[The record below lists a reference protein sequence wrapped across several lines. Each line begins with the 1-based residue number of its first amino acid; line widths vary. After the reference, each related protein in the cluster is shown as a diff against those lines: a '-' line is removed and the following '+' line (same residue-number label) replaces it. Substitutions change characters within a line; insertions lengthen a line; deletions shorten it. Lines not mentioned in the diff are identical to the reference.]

1 MELLERKDVLGRLR
15 SLVIRAG
22 QGDGKIA
29 LIRGEPGIG
38 KTSVIRALTSVV
50 GPEVHVLWGSCDDLL
65 TPRPLGPFLDMALDQ
80 PQLTEALH
88 GGSQS
93 HILEALLDLLTRSI
107 RPTVAVI
114 EDIHWADG
122 ATLDLLTALA
132 RRIHNTHAVLIMTF
146 REKIAADH
154 TLGRTLGD
162 LPSPHLENIEL
173 QPLSYE
179 TVISLAPSDEM
190 GARIWDL
197 SGGNPLFVTELL
209 KSTSDLT
216 PLSVSDLIRSQMSRL
231 TAKGER
237 LLQLSSAVPGHV
249 ELSLVDEIDTSLR
262 EAIGE
267 AEDLGLLS
275 LEGDSLTFRHEL
287 VRTAVEESLSES
299 LRREVNMKLLMATE
313 SLGFDDARSAHHARQ
328 AHSAEAMTRLLPRA
342 ARQAAKAHSHR
353 EAVGHLRALEPI
365 LERVPIQQRAEL
377 NEFWAFEED
386 LVSGSGLK
394 QALQAVELRRSL
406 ANQPELGA
414 ALLQA
419 SRSAH
424 IGGHRQLAEDLANE
438 AVEVLADI
446 GGPALAEAYAELS
459 RLEMLD
465 YDLDR
470 AIEYGELALQLATEP
485 GQARASALTNVG
497 NSKAILA
504 YPDGADMLRE
514 SARIASDLGLDRELD
529 RARCNLIAT
538 AIMWMDVAPVE
549 ELNELALAEL
559 VDQSPAAAA
568 WHLGARASI
577 HLLRGQYQAAG
588 SLYED
593 LLNREDVEP
602 ADRIGFA
609 MGFAKVAVR
618 TGQHDAPE
626 ALEDALRMAEE
637 FGEGQDSHRLAANWA
652 EYLWVFDRDD
662 ESVTGANLRALQQE
676 TSAGIPPTI
685 GSIALWLWLDG
696 HIDEVPPSAAEPVRW
711 LAAGEWKRA
720 AHWFSDRG
728 LPYEEAVTLSLGDQ
742 SAQLEALTLA
752 AGLGARALAAK
763 LRNQLR
769 VQGMTRIPRGPREAT
784 RQSPIGLTARQTEV
798 LELLGQGLS
807 NAHIADRLFLSP
819 RTVEKHV
826 AAVLAKTGASTRG
839 EAVAI
844 AEERG
849 LLG

>member
-1 MELLERKDVLGRLR
+1 MLRRLQ

-22 QGDGKIA
+22 EGDGKIA

-38 KTSVIRALTSVV
+38 KTSVVRALTSAA
-50 GPEVHVLWGSCDDLL
+50 GREAHVLWGSCDDLL
-65 TPRPLGPFLDMALDQ
+65 TPRPLGPFLDMALHE
-80 PQLTEALH
+80 PQLAEALH

-107 RPTVAVI
+107 RPTVAVV
-114 EDIHWADG
+114 EDIQWADG

-132 RRIHNTHAVLIMTF
+132 RRIHNTHAVLIVTF
-146 REKIAADH
+146 RERIAADH
-154 TLGRTLGD
+154 PLGRTLGD
-162 LPSPHLENIEL
+162 LPSHHMENIEL
-173 QPLSYE
+173 QPLSYG
-179 TVISLAPSDEM
+179 TVISLATSDEM
-190 GARIWDL
+190 GARIWEL
-197 SGGNPLFVTELL
+197 SGGNPLFVSELL
-209 KSTSDLT
+209 KSTSEAI
-216 PLSVSDLIRSQMSRL
+216 PLSVRDLIRSQMSRL
-231 TAKGER
+231 SAKGEQF
-237 LLQLSSAVPGHV
+237 LQLISAVPGRV
-249 ELSLVDEIDTSLR
+249 ELSLVDAVDTSLR
-262 EAIGE
+262 GVIGE
-267 AEDLGLLS
+267 AEDLGLLTM
-275 LEGDSLTFRHEL
+275 EGDSVAFRHEL

-299 LRREVNMKLLMATE
+299 LRREVNTKLLMASE
-313 SLGFDDARSAHHARQ
+313 SLGLDVARSAHHARQ
-328 AHSAEAMTRLLPRA
+328 AHSAEAMTRILPRA
-342 ARQAAKAHSHR
+342 ARQAAEAHSHR
-353 EAVGHLRALEPI
+353 EAVGHLRALEPF
-365 LERVPIQQRAEL
+365 LERVPLQQRAEL
-377 NEFWAFEED
+377 NELWAFEED

-406 ANQPELGA
+406 ANQPGLGA

-438 AVEVLADI
+438 AVETLADI
-446 GGPALAEAYAELS
+446 GGLALAEAYAELS

-465 YDLDR
+465 YELDK
-470 AIEYGELALQLATEP
+470 AIEYGELALQLATEA
-485 GQARASALTNVG
+485 GHARASALTNVG
-497 NSKAILA
+497 NSKAILG

-514 SARIASDLGLDRELD
+514 SARIASELGLDRELD

-538 AIMWMDVAPVE
+538 ALMWGDVVTAE
-549 ELNELALAEL
+549 ELNDLALAEL
-559 VDQSPAAAA
+559 ADQSPAAAA

-577 HLLRGQYQAAG
+577 HLLRGQYQPAE

-593 LLNREDVEP
+593 LLNREDVEA
-602 ADRIGFA
+602 ADRISFA
-609 MGFAKVAVR
+609 MGFAKVAVK
-618 TGQHDAPE
+618 TGRHDAPE
-626 ALEDALRMAEE
+626 AIEDALRMVEE
-637 FGEGQDSHRLAANWA
+637 FGEGQDSHRMAADWA
-652 EYLWVFDRDD
+652 EYLWVFGRDD
-662 ESVTGANLRALQQE
+662 ESITEANLDALQRE

-696 HIDEVPPSAAEPVRW
+696 HIDEVPQSAAEPVRW

-720 AHWFSDRG
+720 ADWFSDRG
-728 LPYEEAVTLSLGDQ
+728 FPYEEAVALSLGDQ

-752 AGLGARALAAK
+752 AGIGARPLAAK

-769 VQGMTRIPRGPREAT
+769 VQGVTRIPRGPREAT

-826 AAVLAKTGASTRG
+826 AAVLAKIGASTRG

-849 LLG
+849 VIG